1 MRPKGD
7 STPAAPRQQEIP
19 FGRLR
24 GMRDPAIRVIL
35 LPRDTNAQGS
45 IFGGVILSHIDLAGV
60 TEARKHAAKRF
71 VTVAMKEVVFK
82 KPVYVGDT
90 VSFYTMTKKLGTT
103 SVTIQVEVEAQR
115 WQNPD
120 ERVIVTEAEITFVA
134 VNEKGQPVPIKD

>member
-1 MRPKGD
+1 
-7 STPAAPRQQEIP
+7 
-19 FGRLR
+19 
-24 GMRDPAIRVIL
+24 MRDPAIRVIL

-71 VTVAMKEVVFK
+71 VTVAMKEVVFR

-90 VSFYTMTKKLGTT
+90 VSFFTKTKKIGTT

-115 WQNPD
+115 WQNPK
-120 ERVIVTEAEITFVA
+120 EKVVVTEAEITFVA
-134 VNEKGQPVPIKD
+134 VNDKGEPTPIKD

>member
-1 MRPKGD
+1 
-7 STPAAPRQQEIP
+7 
-19 FGRLR
+19 
-24 GMRDPAIRVIL
+24 MRDPAIRVIL

-82 KPVYVGDT
+82 KPVFVGDT
-90 VSFYTMTKKLGTT
+90 VSFYTTTKKVGTT

-115 WQNPD
+115 WQDPN

-134 VNEKGQPVPIKD
+134 VNDKGEPVPVTDAPPRASRSGPSRRDGR

>member
-1 MRPKGD
+1 
-7 STPAAPRQQEIP
+7 
-19 FGRLR
+19 
-24 GMRDPAIRVIL
+24 MRDPAIRVIL

-60 TEARKHAAKRF
+60 TEARKHAPKRF

-82 KPVYVGDT
+82 KPVFVGDT
-90 VSFYTMTKKLGTT
+90 VSFFTSTKKLGTT

-134 VNEKGQPVPIKD
+134 VDDKGQPIPVKG